1 MFFSSD
7 NLDLVAVAVA
17 FAFPAAFAAL
27 AQGRLC
33 EAAFNGMSRQPEAAG
48 DIKGS
53 LIIAL
58 AFPEA
63 LGLFGWVLGAIFIL
77 GRVAKPVTDVVE
89 AVAGG

>member
-1 MFFSSD
+1 MFFSNTD
-7 NLDLVAVAVA
+7 IALMAAAMA
-17 FAFPAAFAAL
+17 FAIPAAAAAL
-27 AQGRLC
+27 GQGRAI
-33 EAAFNGMSRQPEAAG
+33 EAAFNGISRQPEVAG

-77 GRVAKPVTDVVE
+77 GKVANPG
-89 AVAGG
+89 A